1 MIVEGKHIKAT
12 DGMQLRRKAD
22 GWIAGSEITLGK
34 CFNYIDGTIVTPYD
48 EKQDD
53 YEEVY
58 AVWVGSQQVA
68 VYEISTESE
77 LATDIVRSKYSAQ
90 EEIALLNKT
99 IVDGISEEYK
109 TYLEWRETAKEAAK
123 MHFEREDNTLAKAK
137 ADKIKQLTAYDK
149 SSAVNEFTLFG
160 HPTWLELRKREDM
173 RQSLVSLKA
182 KGFEEFTYWLDT
194 TPITLPIAQFEAILD
209 TVEVY
214 AIQCFNVT
222 AQHKAAILALE
233 SVEDVEAYDFTTGYP
248 EKVSI

>member
-1 MIVEGKHIKAT
+1 MELINKDKFVEFKKLGNTYFLMCEPEEVVEGLLNVKIAT
-12 DGMQLRRKAD
+12 VHLNKKM
-22 GWIAGSEITLGK
+22 T
-34 CFNYIDGTIVTPYD
+34 YD
-48 EKQDD
+48 EVVSKFIHARYTSDN
-53 YEEVY
+53 
-58 AVWVGSQQVA
+58 
-68 VYEISTESE
+68 EIALINNALDNVSE
-77 LATDIVRSKYSAQ
+77 LAS
-90 EEIALLNKT
+90 N
-99 IVDGISEEYK
+99 EEYK
-109 TYLEWRETAKEAAK
+109 EYMRWRELAKDAASDYLGL
-123 MHFEREDNTLAKAK
+123 EVDLLDKAK
-137 ADKIKQLTAYDK
+137 ADKVKQLTAYDK

-194 TPITLPIAQFEAILD
+194 TPITLPIAQFESILD

-233 SVEDVEAYDFTTGYP
+233 SVEDVKAYDFTTGYP